1 VPNSF
6 QQDRRPHRSGKS
18 LFVLT
23 VTSPTN
29 GVGIVEPGKMEGQMV
44 AITQKLLTL
53 KALVCRR
60 SYTGSD
66 FNTLSDRALKD
77 IGFRLDRRD
86 LNSVKPFWLA

>member
-1 VPNSF
+1 MA
-6 QQDRRPHRSGKS
+6 
-18 LFVLT
+18 T
-23 VTSPTN
+23 
-29 GVGIVEPGKMEGQMV
+29 
-44 AITQKLLTL
+44 ITQKLLTL
-53 KALVCRR
+53 KVLVSRR

>member
-1 VPNSF
+1 MLV
-6 QQDRRPHRSGKS
+6 
-18 LFVLT
+18 
-23 VTSPTN
+23 VTSPTD
-29 GVGIVEPGKMEGQMV
+29 GVGMVETGKTEGQM
-44 AITQKLLTL
+44 ATITQKLLTL
-53 KALVCRR
+53 KILVSRS

>member
-1 VPNSF
+1 
-6 QQDRRPHRSGKS
+6 
-18 LFVLT
+18 VLA
-23 VTSPTN
+23 VTSPTD
-29 GVGIVEPGKMEGQMV
+29 GVGMFKLGNTEGQMST
-44 AITQKLLTL
+44 ITQKLLTL
-53 KALVCRR
+53 KVLVSRR

>member
-1 VPNSF
+1 M
-6 QQDRRPHRSGKS
+6 
-18 LFVLT
+18 LT
-23 VTSPTN
+23 VTSPTD
-29 GVGIVEPGKMEGQMV
+29 GVGMVRPGKMEGEM
-44 AITQKLLTL
+44 ATITQKLLTL
-53 KALVCRR
+53 KVLVSRR